1 MAINYQVN
9 PIISVHDLIDIL
21 KKSTLGLRR
30 PLADLEAMESMLAHA
45 NYYIGAYENG
55 QLVGLARAMTD
66 FVYTTYLADL
76 AVDEK
81 YQHQG
86 IGKEL
91 IKYCTKTNI
100 NHFSPTSVLC
110 NILDINTLNQ
120 KCICDK
126 TILKKKYSCSCY
138 YLRHPLNPNI
148 QYMPVSFFLQRLE

>member
-45 NYYIGAYENG
+45 NYYIGAYESG

-91 IKYCTKTNI
+91 IK
-100 NHFSPTSVLC
+100 
-110 NILDINTLNQ
+110 
-120 KCICDK
+120 
-126 TILKKKYSCSCY
+126 ILKINIPRAKLILLAAPAAEVYYPKIGMQNHPHCY
-138 YLRHPLNPNI
+138 FIDDVANI
-148 QYMPVSFFLQRLE
+148 I

>member
-1 MAINYQVN
+1 MSINYQVN
-9 PIISVHDLIDIL
+9 PTISVHDLIDIL

-45 NYYIGAYENG
+45 NFYIGAYENG

-81 YQHQG
+81 YKHQG

-91 IKYCTKTNI
+91 IK
-100 NHFSPTSVLC
+100 
-110 NILDINTLNQ
+110 
-120 KCICDK
+120 
-126 TILKKKYSCSCY
+126 ILKINIPRAKLILLAAPAAETYYPKIGMQNHPHCY
-138 YLRHPLNPNI
+138 YIDDVANI
-148 QYMPVSFFLQRLE
+148 I

>member
-9 PIISVHDLIDIL
+9 PTISVQDLIDIL

-91 IKYCTKTNI
+91 IK
-100 NHFSPTSVLC
+100 
-110 NILDINTLNQ
+110 
-120 KCICDK
+120 
-126 TILKKKYSCSCY
+126 ILKINIPRAKLILLAAPAAETYYPKIGMQNHPHCY
-138 YLRHPLNPNI
+138 YIDDVANI
-148 QYMPVSFFLQRLE
+148 I

>member
-9 PIISVHDLIDIL
+9 PTISVHDLIDIL

-91 IKYCTKTNI
+91 IK
-100 NHFSPTSVLC
+100 
-110 NILDINTLNQ
+110 
-120 KCICDK
+120 
-126 TILKKKYSCSCY
+126 ILKINIPRAKLILLAAPAAEAYYPKIGMQNHPQCY
-138 YLRHPLNPNI
+138 FINEVEEIN
-148 QYMPVSFFLQRLE
+148 

>member
-91 IKYCTKTNI
+91 IKMLKINI
-100 NHFSPTSVLC
+100 PRAKLILLAAPAAEAYYPKIGMQNHPH
-110 NILDINTLNQ
+110 
-120 KCICDK
+120 
-126 TILKKKYSCSCY
+126 CY
-138 YLRHPLNPNI
+138 YIDDVANI
-148 QYMPVSFFLQRLE
+148 I

>member
-1 MAINYQVN
+1 MSMQIIYQIN
-9 PIISVHDLIDIL
+9 PEISVHDLIDIL

-30 PLADLEAMESMLAHA
+30 PLSDLEAMESMLAHA

-55 QLVGLARAMTD
+55 NLVGLARAMTD

-91 IKYCTKTNI
+91 IKM
-100 NHFSPTSVLC
+100 
-110 NILDINTLNQ
+110 
-120 KCICDK
+120 
-126 TILKKKYSCSCY
+126 LKKNIPKAKLILLAAPAAESYYPKIGMQNHPHCY
-138 YLRHPLNPNI
+138 FIDRIEEIN
-148 QYMPVSFFLQRLE
+148 

>member
-1 MAINYQVN
+1 MSINYQVN
-9 PIISVHDLIDIL
+9 PTISVHDLIDIL

-45 NYYIGAYENG
+45 NFYIGAYENG

-76 AVDEK
+76 AVNEK

-91 IKYCTKTNI
+91 IK
-100 NHFSPTSVLC
+100 
-110 NILDINTLNQ
+110 
-120 KCICDK
+120 
-126 TILKKKYSCSCY
+126 ILKINIPRAKLILLAAPAAEAYYPKIGMQNHPHCY
-138 YLRHPLNPNI
+138 YIDDVANI
-148 QYMPVSFFLQRLE
+148 I

>member
-81 YQHQG
+81 YQHLG

-91 IKYCTKTNI
+91 IK
-100 NHFSPTSVLC
+100 
-110 NILDINTLNQ
+110 
-120 KCICDK
+120 
-126 TILKKKYSCSCY
+126 ILKINIPRAKLILLAAPAAEAYYPKIGMQNHSHCY
-138 YLRHPLNPNI
+138 FIDDVANI
-148 QYMPVSFFLQRLE
+148 I

>member
-1 MAINYQVN
+1 MSINYQVN
-9 PIISVHDLIDIL
+9 PTISVQDLIDIL

-91 IKYCTKTNI
+91 IKMLKINI
-100 NHFSPTSVLC
+100 PRAKLILLAAPAAEAYYPKIGMQNHPH
-110 NILDINTLNQ
+110 
-120 KCICDK
+120 
-126 TILKKKYSCSCY
+126 CY
-138 YLRHPLNPNI
+138 YIDDVANI
-148 QYMPVSFFLQRLE
+148 I